1 MANDGLTGTPFE
13 SPAMSAPSA
22 DEATTAATRGGF
34 DMDPS
39 IGPGSAQG
47 LVGTPFEKP
56 ACSPLGASAKETPNM
71 SALPQTIAE
80 TAVKDGPRAGTQ
92 IGVDPGVAS
101 PAVAVTPIV
110 K

>member
-1 MANDGLTGTPFE
+1 MASDGLTGSPFDDAVM
-13 SPAMSAPSA
+13 PAPSP
-22 DEATTAATRGGF
+22 DEATTAATKGGY
-34 DMDPS
+34 DMSPS

-56 ACSPLGASAKETPNM
+56 IMTALDGGAKETPNM
-71 SALPQTIAE
+71 SALPLEVTE
-80 TAVKDGPRAGTQ
+80 TAVKEGPRAGTQ